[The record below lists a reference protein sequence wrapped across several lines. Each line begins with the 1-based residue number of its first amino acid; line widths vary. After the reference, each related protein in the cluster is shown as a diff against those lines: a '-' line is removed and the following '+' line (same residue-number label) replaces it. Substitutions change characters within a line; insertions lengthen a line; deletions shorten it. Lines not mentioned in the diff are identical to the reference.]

1 MGEGQHSP
9 SQPATR
15 KTAVLFSSTAN
26 NQRVGPGM
34 EGTWP
39 CIPYLLDIKRP
50 APHLASSQSTEVVD
64 PTRGEMRA
72 TLEHKIQP
80 PAHPYRSAGVSK
92 LLSFKHVMY
101 TPYLFPVRN
110 RVCAFDCMVGL
121 FTSSYEIILQ
131 TAS

>member
-1 MGEGQHSP
+1 
-9 SQPATR
+9 
-15 KTAVLFSSTAN
+15 
-26 NQRVGPGM
+26 
-34 EGTWP
+34 
-39 CIPYLLDIKRP
+39 
-50 APHLASSQSTEVVD
+50 
-64 PTRGEMRA
+64 MRA

-80 PAHPYRSAGVSK
+80 PAHSYRSAGVSK

-131 TAS
+131 TASLGHFKYPYKDITGLLEWESST